1 MKVVSLA
8 TPGRESPQGNE
19 SPIRYNRSDPT
30 TGIPEGGVKTIA
42 YLTPL
47 YFGDESYVGGGER
60 YPLNMAIGVAE
71 SSDGEFEVEL
81 LSYGPKSLRRQLHP
95 GVRLRVM
102 KADYTPPNPLDTVS
116 WELLDALGSAD
127 LIHLQQSYT
136 RGSEV
141 GIVLGK
147 VLGKPVCATDH
158 GGPSSQLGLQF
169 KSLDLVDR
177 VICQS
182 TFAAEMTRTK
192 TPIVTIKGGVDGRQ
206 FSPPVPRPRRDRV
219 LCVARLLPHKGIDR
233 LIEALPPDIPLTC
246 CGRPYH
252 GDYFRHLQRLAAD
265 KQVEFITDASDAVIR
280 ELYGRAWANVLP
292 SQYKDCYGQTY
303 LAPELMG
310 LTLLEGMASGT
321 PVICSRVGAMP
332 EFVRHGETGFVFDT
346 VPQLTEQLKLLASD
360 PALCDRMGAKAR
372 RAVDTEFDLRVCGA
386 KLIEVYR
393 ELLAVAPAA
402 RGRVAA

>member
-1 MKVVSLA
+1 M
-8 TPGRESPQGNE
+8 
-19 SPIRYNRSDPT
+19 
-30 TGIPEGGVKTIA
+30 KTIA

-60 YPLNMAIGVAE
+60 YPLNLATGVAE
-71 SSDGEFEVEL
+71 SSEGEFEVEL
-81 LSYGPKSLRRQLHP
+81 LSYGPRPLRRTIAP

-102 KADYTPPNPLDTVS
+102 QADYLPPNPLDAVS
-116 WELLDALGSAD
+116 WELPDALGSAD
-127 LIHLQQSYT
+127 LIHLQQSFT

-147 VLGKPVCATDH
+147 LLGKPICATDH

-169 KSLDLVDR
+169 KSLDLVDHL
-177 VICQS
+177 ICQS
-182 TFAAEMTRTK
+182 QFAADMTRTR
-192 TPIVTIKGGVDGRQ
+192 TPITVVKGGVDGRQ
-206 FSPPVPRPRRDRV
+206 FAPPHPRPKRDRV

-252 GDYFRHLQRLAAD
+252 PEYFAHLRRLAD
-265 KQVEFITDASDAVIR
+265 GKQVEFITDASDDLIR
-280 ELYGRAWANVLP
+280 ELYGRAWVNVLP

-310 LTLLEGMASGT
+310 LTLLEAMACGT

-332 EFVRHGETGFVFDT
+332 EFVHDGETGFVFDS
-346 VPQLTEQLKLLASD
+346 VPHLTDLLTRFATD
-360 PALCDRMGAKAR
+360 PGLSDRMGAKAR
-372 RAVDTEFDLRVCGA
+372 RAVDREFDLRVCGA
-386 KLIEVYR
+386 KLNTIYR
-393 ELLAVAPAA
+393 NLLAGGRAA
-402 RGRVAA
+402 TRRAAA